1 MNNAKEIVEASGK
14 AIIKNL
20 ARCLPLGS
28 TALDIYD
35 ELQSKQVGRK
45 IQRLEEFYSA
55 LDAKILEVENRI
67 NHDFISKPDFQDV
80 FEEATR
86 YVVQERLEKKR
97 AYFKN
102 ILVNSIISTEC
113 DYDKTERYFR
123 LLDNLG
129 NIELEVMAVLDN
141 PKDYCARHDIQLDSI
156 MNGGHMSAEGV
167 LTGILR
173 LNIFEVD
180 DAATILFSNG
190 LLKDNLIN
198 IKREFANNPIN
209 VLTNILTIRGKKFMG
224 FLKG

>member
-1 MNNAKEIVEASGK
+1 M
-14 AIIKNL
+14 
-20 ARCLPLGS
+20 
-28 TALDIYD
+28 
-35 ELQSKQVGRK
+35 
-45 IQRLEEFYSA
+45 
-55 LDAKILEVENRI
+55 ENRI

-113 DYDKTERYFR
+113 DYDKTEHSFR

-141 PKDYCARHDIQLDSI
+141 PEKYNKEHGMIIGDAS
-156 MNGGHMSAEGV
+156 NSVHMTVWKEVNAMGV
-167 LTGILR
+167 LTKL
-173 LNIFEVD
+173 LNLKIHQAEESITV
-180 DAATILFSNG
+180 LFSNG
-190 LLKDNLIN
+190 LVIENFMG
-198 IKREFANNPIN
+198 KRLQTNGNPIH
-209 VLTNILTIRGKKFMG
+209 VLNNLLTIRGRNFMS